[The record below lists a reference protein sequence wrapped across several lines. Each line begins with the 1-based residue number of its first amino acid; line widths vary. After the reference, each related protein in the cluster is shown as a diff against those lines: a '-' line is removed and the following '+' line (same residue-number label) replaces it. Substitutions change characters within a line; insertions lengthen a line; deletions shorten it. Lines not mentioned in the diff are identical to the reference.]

1 MHCRACER
9 RLYSREGVSF
19 VNPVRVFL
27 VEDDLDFAELIGH
40 AADTRPDW
48 TLIGHATSLES
59 AISEIGAMKP
69 DVVLLDLKLP
79 DSDGTATVAAIV
91 ERFHPLAIVVLTSLD
106 ATEAYSAALRAG
118 AQDYLDKAEATP
130 AVLSRTVRYARERA
144 SYAAT
149 IAKQQKEIEDFATHA
164 AHDLSAPLRS
174 MRGFATL
181 LEEELEGRLRGDEKE
196 FLGHIVSSA
205 KRLQAL
211 ITDLLEY
218 ARAGHGEQS
227 APVALDEVVEHVLGE
242 LGTVLH
248 ESRAKVV
255 VGELPVVYGQASAIR
270 QALRNLIANAIK
282 FRGDRTPRIEIRG
295 RAELEHHVIEV
306 RDNGIGIADE
316 FLDRILQPFTRLH
329 GHSEYDGSG
338 LGLAVVDRIVQQH
351 SGRMRIE
358 SEVGVGS
365 VFMIEL
371 PFEVTG

>member
-1 MHCRACER
+1 M
-9 RLYSREGVSF
+9 SF
-19 VNPVRVFL
+19 ETPVRVFL

-40 AADTRPDW
+40 AAEMRPDW

-59 AISEIGAMKP
+59 AISEIGSTQP

-79 DSDGTATVAAIV
+79 DSDGTGTVEAIV
-91 ERFHPLAIVVLTSLD
+91 DRFHPLAIVVLTSLD
-106 ATEAYSAALRAG
+106 ATEAYSSALRAG

-149 IAKQQKEIEDFATHA
+149 IAKQQKEIADFATHA

-174 MRGFATL
+174 MRGFAEL
-181 LEEELEGRLRGDEKE
+181 LDEELQGRLQGDEQE

-205 KRLQAL
+205 KRLQGL
-211 ITDLLEY
+211 ISDLMEY
-218 ARAGHGEQS
+218 ARAGHGEES
-227 APVALDEVVEHVLGE
+227 APVDLAEVVEHVLGE

-248 ESRAKVV
+248 ETGTKVV
-255 VGELPVVYGQASAIR
+255 VSELPIVFGQASALR

-282 FRGDRTPRIEIRG
+282 FSGDEKPRVEIRG
-295 RAELEHHVIEV
+295 RVEADHHVVEV
-306 RDNGIGIADE
+306 RDNGIGIEAR
-316 FLDRILQPFTRLH
+316 FLEKILQPFSRLH
-329 GHSEYDGSG
+329 GQSEYPGSG
-338 LGLAVVDRIVQQH
+338 LGLAVVDRIVQRH
-351 SGRMRIE
+351 SGRMRVE

-371 PFEVTG
+371 PCELSG